1 MAILSEYEV
10 QLRLLRQLKAGGADK
25 STLRKEAQKL
35 KELKRRYSNK
45 KRKRQ
50 ADRQADRESTPA
62 QFAEVYTYFYSPIPA
77 DEEGFTQAFSVPG
90 EGATEQQ
97 ISAIL
102 DFFTEKGFI
111 VFRDVLST
119 NVCADTIGEI
129 WHYLEDVFVGF
140 DHSEPET
147 YHHLSSQTYGLA
159 PVPSIFTEQIVK
171 NRCNPNVIRA
181 FQTVLRDQ
189 NILLSHDRWCAYRP
203 TKSIQIGTEIVDK
216 PNWKT
221 KENLHVDLNPWT
233 YFSSEPLIED
243 LKYDKP
249 RDFSKEIN
257 AVYHKGGP
265 NVQGVL
271 ALNNNSAHDG
281 GTVLLTGFHRCF
293 QDWQRSLGEISRHMP
308 SRSEELGHLVWRGKG
323 TGSYILGQ
331 KDVLHKFKQKI
342 NMRAGSLLIW
352 DQRIVHGSV
361 QNDSNNFR
369 LAQFVKAFR
378 RKNFS
383 QARLHHRA
391 KRVNEELAKLAC
403 VADLSDASRAA
414 LGMTLDF

>member
-1 MAILSEYEV
+1 MVILSEYEV

-35 KELKRRYSNK
+35 KELKRQYSNK
-45 KRKRQ
+45 KRKRE
-50 ADRQADRESTPA
+50 ADKESTAA
-62 QFAEVYTYFYSPIPA
+62 QFAEVYRHFYSPIPV
-77 DEEGFTQAFSVPG
+77 DEDGFTQAFSVPG

-97 ISAIL
+97 ISSIL
-102 DFFTEKGFI
+102 RFFTEKGFI

-129 WHYLEDVFVGF
+129 WRYLEDVFVGF

-147 YHHLSSQTYGLA
+147 YHHLSSRTYGLA
-159 PVPSIFTEQIVK
+159 PVPS
-171 NRCNPNVIRA
+171 NRCNPNVVRA

-189 NILLSHDRWCAYRP
+189 SILMSHDRWCAYRP
-203 TKSIQIGTEIVDK
+203 TKSVRIGTEIVDK

-257 AVYHKGGP
+257 AVSHKDGP

-271 ALNNNSAHDG
+271 ALNDNSACDG

-293 QDWQRSLGEISRHMP
+293 QDWQRTLGEISHHMR

-352 DQRIVHGSV
+352 DQRLVHGSV
-361 QNDSNNFR
+361 QNDSTNFR

-383 QARLHHRA
+383 QARLHYRA
-391 KRVNEELAKLAC
+391 KRVNEELSKLAC

-414 LGMTLDF
+414 LGTTLGF